1 MRFVN
6 PLIFV
11 EKLHKLYKKMIQYS
25 YQNNLKEDMPMKLE
39 KLQFVVEDGVG
50 IITMNYMKNL
60 NALMIRWQ
68 TS

>member
-1 MRFVN
+1 
-6 PLIFV
+6 
-11 EKLHKLYKKMIQYS
+11 MIQYS

-60 NALMIRWQ
+60 NAIDDQMADELMYVVDTCENDRM
-68 TS
+68 